1 MGLGQN
7 TRWNH
12 LFQGLQEP
20 SAAGILARHEV
31 LVAAVRGHHRTLY
44 AYEATGD
51 PKYLEMHK
59 QINEYTYAR
68 FPDKE
73 YGEWYGYFHYDGTLS
88 QPAKGNMYKGPFHIP
103 RMLLKCNLLCKEI
116 LSGL

>member
-1 MGLGQN
+1 MPMKPQ
-7 TRWNH
+7 
-12 LFQGLQEP
+12 
-20 SAAGILARHEV
+20 
-31 LVAAVRGHHRTLY
+31 
-44 AYEATGD
+44 AT

-73 YGEWYGYFHYDGTLS
+73 YGEWFGYFHYDGTLS

-103 RMLLKCNLLCKEI
+103 RMLLKCHLLCKEI
-116 LSGL
+116 QGYDKQ

>member
-1 MGLGQN
+1 MDMKFWWPQC
-7 TRWNH
+7 
-12 LFQGLQEP
+12 E
-20 SAAGILARHEV
+20 AIIA
-31 LVAAVRGHHRTLY
+31 TLY

-73 YGEWYGYFHYDGTLS
+73 YGEWFGYFHYDGSSRSRQRETCTKVRS
-88 QPAKGNMYKGPFHIP
+88 IFPGCF
-103 RMLLKCNLLCKEI
+103 
-116 LSGL
+116 